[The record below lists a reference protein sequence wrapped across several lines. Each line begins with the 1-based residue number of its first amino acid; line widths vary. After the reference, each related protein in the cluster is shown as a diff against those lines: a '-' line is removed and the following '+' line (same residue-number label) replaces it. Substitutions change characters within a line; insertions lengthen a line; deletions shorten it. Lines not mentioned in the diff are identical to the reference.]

1 MEDIEDKNKE
11 SLTDKL
17 SDYIDTRIK
26 LVKLTVVENL
36 VTSVASAVS
45 GVVLLFL
52 ALFAVLFLSLA
63 LGFLLSELIGNT
75 YVGFFIVSF
84 IYILLGVIIFYS
96 KDKLLETP
104 IINKL
109 ITKLLKEEEK

>member
-1 MEDIEDKNKE
+1 MENIEDKNKE
-11 SLTDKL
+11 SLTDKI

-26 LVKLTVVENL
+26 LVKLTAVESL
-36 VTSVASAVS
+36 VTGIASAVS
-45 GVVLLFL
+45 GIVLLFL
-52 ALFAVLFLSLA
+52 GLFAVLFLSLA

-75 YVGFFIVSF
+75 YAGFFIVSF
-84 IYILLGVIIFYS
+84 IYILLAVIIFYS

-109 ITKLLKEEEK
+109 IVKLLKEEDK